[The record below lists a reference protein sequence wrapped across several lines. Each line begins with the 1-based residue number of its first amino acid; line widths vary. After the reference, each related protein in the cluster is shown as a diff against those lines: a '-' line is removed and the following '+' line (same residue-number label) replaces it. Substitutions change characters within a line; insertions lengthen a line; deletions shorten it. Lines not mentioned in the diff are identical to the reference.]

1 MKIYNTI
8 PDVFLDVADVY
19 YRKIYKS
26 PNLVGQFYVSEV
38 VLLLKNG
45 CNDSLKTRYVRKGF
59 NKLLK
64 IYKKSLYRHY
74 FRHLFKLI
82 SHLLYGN

>member
-1 MKIYNTI
+1 MKTYNSI

-19 YRKIYKS
+19 YRKIYES

-38 VLLLKNG
+38 VLLLKNRF
-45 CNDSLKTRYVRKGF
+45 NDSLKTWYVRKGLK
-59 NKLLK
+59 KLLK
-64 IYKKSLYRHY
+64 SYKKSLYKHY

-82 SHLLYGN
+82 SRLL